1 MLNRR
6 AILSAAATAS
16 AGLMTPKASAAPN
29 TEWEKIAAQY
39 DVSRDFIQLEN
50 GNFGTMARP
59 VFAAYHA
66 HLERIN
72 REGSFYARRKAGPD
86 LMAVRAKAAAAL
98 GVSSDEILLTRGATE
113 ALQVLIA
120 GYDRLKPDDAI
131 LMADLDY
138 DSTQAAFHGLEQRRG
153 VKLIAIALPEP
164 ATHQGLID
172 AYEAALKENPAIK
185 LMLVT
190 HVSHRTG
197 LVLPVKEI
205 VAMARTRGVDTIVD
219 AAHSWGQLNF
229 TLPDLGAD
237 FVGFTCHKWIG
248 APLGAGIAYI
258 RKDRQEAIAP
268 ALEHI
273 GSGIDERLHT
283 GTTNFA
289 AVLAVSEALDFHNMV
304 GAAAKEARLRGLRNR
319 WAEALRGHPGL
330 EILTPSDTRLTCGIT
345 SFRLTGKTSPAENR
359 AVVAELLTRF
369 NIFTVDRPGVAKG
382 ACVRVTP
389 SFFTHEAEVDALI
402 GALKAKA

>member
-1 MLNRR
+1 MLSRR
-6 AILSAAATAS
+6 AILSAAATTT

-72 REGSFYARRKAGPD
+72 REGSFYARRKAGTD

-98 GVSSDEILLTRGATE
+98 GVSPDEILLTRGATE

-120 GYDRLKPDDAI
+120 GYDRLKPGDAI

-138 DSTQAAFHGLEQRRG
+138 DSTQAAFHGLEQRQG

-164 ATHQGLID
+164 TTHQGLID
-172 AYEAALKENPAIK
+172 AYEAALKANPAIK

-205 VAMARTRGVDTIVD
+205 VAMARARGVDTIVD
-219 AAHSWGQLNF
+219 AAHSWGQLDF
-229 TLPDLGAD
+229 TLPALGAD

-248 APLGAGIAYI
+248 APLGTGIAYI
-258 RKDRQEAIAP
+258 RKDRLETIRP
-268 ALEHI
+268 ALEQI

-289 AVLAVSEALDFHNMV
+289 AVLAVSEALDFHHTI
-304 GAAAKEARLRGLRNR
+304 GAAAKEARLRGLRDR

-330 EILTPSDTRLTCGIT
+330 EILTPADPRLTCGIT
-345 SFRLTGKTSPAENR
+345 SFRLTGKTSSAENR
-359 AVVAELLTRF
+359 AVAAELLTRF

-389 SFFTHEAEVDALI
+389 SFFTHDAEIDALI
-402 GALKAKA
+402 GALKAMA